1 MIGEDPLTSVAAL
14 RRDQR
19 RHGNGT
25 LKGMRTLPL
34 ILITGVLVTTGCVS
48 KKKYSA
54 ATSHVQQLRADS
66 AAFEDQL
73 HGLRAQVYGL
83 ADNAKLTAE
92 ELAERKRELAMK
104 DAELQEK
111 AKRMDD
117 LDRRLKAQTDAM
129 TSLRQKVADALV
141 NFKAEDLTVS
151 MRDGKVYV
159 SLSEKLLFP
168 CGSAAVEPKGKE
180 ALGKLAAV
188 MNSNRDNSMMVE
200 GHTDSIPINKA
211 RFSDNWDLST
221 ARATSIVRILI
232 DAGLDPHRVTAAG
245 RSEFAPIADNSTK
258 EGRQKNRRTEI
269 ILIPELEELYETLGR
284 GTSTP

>member
-1 MIGEDPLTSVAAL
+1 
-14 RRDQR
+14 
-19 RHGNGT
+19 
-25 LKGMRTLPL
+25 MRTLPL
-34 ILITGVLVTTGCVS
+34 ILIAGVLITTSCVS

-83 ADNAKLTAE
+83 SDNAKLTAE

-168 CGSAAVEPKGKE
+168 SGSAAVEPKGKE
-180 ALGKLAAV
+180 ALGKLAVV
-188 MNSNRDNSMMVE
+188 MNSNSDISMMVE

-211 RFSDNWDLST
+211 PFSDNWDLST

-232 DAGLDPHRVTAAG
+232 SAGLDPHRVTAAG
-245 RSEFAPIADNSTK
+245 RSEFVPIADNSTK

-269 ILIPELEELYETLGR
+269 ILIPKLEELYETLGR
-284 GTSTP
+284 GTASTPTP